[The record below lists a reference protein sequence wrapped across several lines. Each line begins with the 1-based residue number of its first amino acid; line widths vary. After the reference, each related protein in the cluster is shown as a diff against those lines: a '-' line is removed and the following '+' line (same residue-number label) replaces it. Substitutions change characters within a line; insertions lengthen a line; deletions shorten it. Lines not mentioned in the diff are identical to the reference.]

1 MSSLSIFFKAIHPK
15 DELWQVLLK
24 LAKLLKMC
32 ISLPGIEGF
41 ICVVEAG
48 DASNTYDV
56 STKSLLKYYVEKITI
71 TMKPGSQVHESQVNI
86 SGLIG

>member
-56 STKSLLKYYVEKITI
+56 STKSLLKYYVKKITI
-71 TMKPGSQVHESQVNI
+71 TMKTG
-86 SGLIG
+86 